1 MSKLFARLCETGV
14 SRRALARGMM
24 LLFLASLIPLIAIA
38 PYNYP
43 ADDDFGFVLP
53 AATAWV
59 QTGSLWEVAR
69 QIFQKTYDTY
79 LTWQGDFVSTAIF
92 GLTPMIFDIRL
103 YFLSNWFALAL
114 VCLSA
119 GYLLKGVVC
128 LHLKASR
135 DTFWIVYA
143 AVMLLTLQ
151 FMPAIGYSVF
161 WHNGGVYTVTVCFL
175 ALLLGLLLRCA
186 APQSRA
192 RALVRGA
199 LAALCGF
206 LLGGSFYGPMLG
218 ALVLVSMV
226 ALYAFSSRQ
235 RCRWQSAAA
244 LAGLLV
250 ALALSASAP
259 GNAVRQGLN
268 DAPMHPVK
276 AVIVSALDSFDL
288 AGSWMKPQLLAALML
303 ILPAL
308 WQPLRDS
315 RFTFRR
321 PFWVFVSLYGLFS
334 AAIVPGVYTHAG
346 YDTERYLNALYFY
359 FLIFAIGTAVYW
371 EGALIRWLQSRKTP
385 PAALA
390 LQAAHTLGNRF
401 TALLLALAILFTG
414 FGAFDFTIMN
424 TSSLNA
430 AKCLL
435 TGEAARFRQEM
446 AERQEYI
453 LATDSD
459 DVKVQPLSSQP
470 YVFKY
475 DRLPFQGIYG
485 RVRYM
490 KMYFELF
497 DNAGQKP

>member
-1 MSKLFARLCETGV
+1 MSKVFARLCETGV
-14 SRRALARGMM
+14 SRRALARVMM
-24 LLFLASLIPLIAIA
+24 LLFFASLIPLVVIAL
-38 PYNYP
+38 YNYP

-69 QIFQKTYDTY
+69 QIVQKTYDTY

-92 GLTPMIFDIRL
+92 SITPIIFDIRL
-103 YFLSNWFALAL
+103 YFLSNWFTLAL

-119 GYLLKGVVC
+119 GYLLKGVLC
-128 LHLKASR
+128 LHLKADQ
-135 DTFWIVYA
+135 DTFWIVYS
-143 AVMLLTLQ
+143 AVMILVLQ

-175 ALLLGLLLRCA
+175 ALLLGLLVRCA
-186 APQSRA
+186 APQSKA
-192 RALVRGA
+192 RAIVRGV
-199 LAALCGF
+199 LASLCGF

-218 ALVLVSMV
+218 ALVLLAMI
-226 ALYAFSSRQ
+226 ALYAFQSRQ
-235 RCRWQSAAA
+235 RCRWQGAAA
-244 LAGLLV
+244 LVCLLA
-250 ALALSASAP
+250 ALAISACAP

-268 DAPMHPVK
+268 GAPMHPVK
-276 AVIVSALDSFDL
+276 AVVRAVLESFDL

-303 ILPAL
+303 IVPAL

-321 PFWVFVSLYGLFS
+321 PIWVFVSLYGLFS

-346 YDTERYLNALYFY
+346 FDTERYLNALYFY
-359 FLIFAIGTAVYW
+359 FLIFATGTAVYW
-371 EGALIRWLQSRKTP
+371 EGALIRWLQSRKTG
-385 PAALA
+385 PAAPA
-390 LQAAHTLGNRF
+390 LQAAHTLGSRF
-401 TALLLALAILFTG
+401 TALLLALAILLTG
-414 FGAFDFTIMN
+414 FGAFDFTITN

-435 TGEAARFRQEM
+435 NGDAARFREEM

-453 LATDSD
+453 RVTDSD
-459 DVKVQPLSSQP
+459 SVQVKPLDSQP

-497 DNAGQKP
+497 YNAAQEP